1 MKLYEKYRILT
12 TLFQETK
19 QKTKRILLEKLGSES
34 VEWGHTNLGF
44 SGTQGYILCKILCGL
59 VDGCFGKGMVLKG
72 KLRNE
77 NAFKSYNFWVI
88 NFENVRIPENLK
100 HIGWEGEIQCHGT
113 QKLVKSASVISMFLQ
128 MKFPVPF
135 LSNS

>member
-1 MKLYEKYRILT
+1 M
-12 TLFQETK
+12 
-19 QKTKRILLEKLGSES
+19 
-34 VEWGHTNLGF
+34 EWGHTNLGF

-88 NFENVRIPENLK
+88 NFENVRIPENLNYWVGGRDIVPWDAK
-100 HIGWEGEIQCHGT
+100 
-113 QKLVKSASVISMFLQ
+113 IS
-128 MKFPVPF
+128 
-135 LSNS
+135 